1 MASDA
6 EVVNWFVE
14 LGMKVEKVTSGNY
27 YFHITIGPPVGEGLK
42 VSVLRKTPSS
52 KYYVI
57 AVNLDLPEDKLKERP
72 GLLTELKLDL
82 LRMNV
87 EFVFM
92 PPDQEVP
99 RTVQIAKL
107 AFLGRSDQQR
117 DVEPCDLGQE
127 RGLLSAHEDLRL
139 TAPRSFRVVQ
149 GRASRFLYY
158 FHHKF
163 IISLTLKVIIDG
175 VKISTSWSHPP

>member
-1 MASDA
+1 MVSDA

-57 AVNLDLPEDKLKERP
+57 AVNLDLPEDKLMERP

-107 AFLGRSDQQR
+107 AFLD
-117 DVEPCDLGQE
+117 
-127 RGLLSAHEDLRL
+127 GLTSNEMLNLVTLVKNAAYLVL
-139 TAPRSFRVVQ
+139 TRIY
-149 GRASRFLYY
+149 G
-158 FHHKF
+158 
-163 IISLTLKVIIDG
+163 
-175 VKISTSWSHPP
+175 

>member
-14 LGMKVEKVTSGNY
+14 LGMNVEKVTSGNY

-57 AVNLDLPEDKLKERP
+57 AVNLDLPEDKLRERP

-107 AFLGRSDQQR
+107 AFLD
-117 DVEPCDLGQE
+117 
-127 RGLLSAHEDLRL
+127 GLTSNEMLNLVTLVKNAAYLVL
-139 TAPRSFRVVQ
+139 TRIY
-149 GRASRFLYY
+149 G
-158 FHHKF
+158 
-163 IISLTLKVIIDG
+163 
-175 VKISTSWSHPP
+175 

>member
-1 MASDA
+1 MTSDA

-57 AVNLDLPEDKLKERP
+57 AVNLDLPEDELKERP
-72 GLLTELKLDL
+72 ELLRELKLDL

-92 PPDQEVP
+92 PPDREVL
-99 RTVQIAKL
+99 RTVQIVEL
-107 AFLGRSDQQR
+107 AFLD
-117 DVEPCDLGQE
+117 
-127 RGLLSAHEDLRL
+127 GLTSNEMLNLVALVKNAPYLAL
-139 TAPRSFRVVQ
+139 TRIY
-149 GRASRFLYY
+149 G
-158 FHHKF
+158 
-163 IISLTLKVIIDG
+163 
-175 VKISTSWSHPP
+175 

>member
-27 YFHITIGPPVGEGLK
+27 YFHITIAPPVGEGLK

-72 GLLTELKLDL
+72 ELLKELKLDL

-107 AFLGRSDQQR
+107 AFLD
-117 DVEPCDLGQE
+117 
-127 RGLLSAHEDLRL
+127 GLTSNEMLNLVTLVKNAAYLVL
-139 TAPRSFRVVQ
+139 TRIY
-149 GRASRFLYY
+149 G
-158 FHHKF
+158 
-163 IISLTLKVIIDG
+163 
-175 VKISTSWSHPP
+175 

>member
-57 AVNLDLPEDKLKERP
+57 AVNLDLPEDELKERP
-72 GLLTELKLDL
+72 ELLRELKLDL

-92 PPDQEVP
+92 PPDREVP

-107 AFLGRSDQQR
+107 AFLD
-117 DVEPCDLGQE
+117 
-127 RGLLSAHEDLRL
+127 GLTSNEMLNLVTLVKNAAYLVL
-139 TAPRSFRVVQ
+139 TRIY
-149 GRASRFLYY
+149 G
-158 FHHKF
+158 
-163 IISLTLKVIIDG
+163 
-175 VKISTSWSHPP
+175 

>member
-1 MASDA
+1 MVSDA

-57 AVNLDLPEDKLKERP
+57 AVNLDLPEDKLMERP

-107 AFLGRSDQQR
+107 AFLD
-117 DVEPCDLGQE
+117 
-127 RGLLSAHEDLRL
+127 GLTGNEMLNLVTLVKNAAYLVL
-139 TAPRSFRVVQ
+139 TRIY
-149 GRASRFLYY
+149 G
-158 FHHKF
+158 
-163 IISLTLKVIIDG
+163 
-175 VKISTSWSHPP
+175 

>member
-27 YFHITIGPPVGEGLK
+27 YFHITIGPPVGEGLE

-107 AFLGRSDQQR
+107 AFLD
-117 DVEPCDLGQE
+117 
-127 RGLLSAHEDLRL
+127 GLTSNEMLNLVTLVKNAAYLVL
-139 TAPRSFRVVQ
+139 TRIY
-149 GRASRFLYY
+149 G
-158 FHHKF
+158 
-163 IISLTLKVIIDG
+163 
-175 VKISTSWSHPP
+175 